1 MDVAERALDHA
12 VERRARN
19 GDQDHDEREE
29 LWKESVRRFNARS
42 AKRTASPG
50 ATTSGAWPWCTRGG
64 PTRGF
69 RGDTSERCGRCGRSP
84 YTVLRVVYEG
94 EAERLAP

>member
-1 MDVAERALDHA
+1 LEGERPPLQ
-12 VERRARN
+12 RP
-19 GDQDHDEREE
+19 QREE
-29 LWKESVRRFNARS
+29 NRL
-42 AKRTASPG
+42 
-50 ATTSGAWPWCTRGG
+50 AWCDYFGRMAVVYPGG